1 MNETA
6 TVTTRPCMN
15 LLFRFFRRATRRPP
29 RDPSASSAKDSND
42 TSPGSGTTGIN
53 LSSATG
59 DTSSNIN
66 SSLNL
71 ITRGVT
77 PSSDESSL
85 PKQQYLEPT
94 ILGCSTPEYKL
105 REIVERP
112 DGVDYNEWLASH
124 SKLQR

>member
-1 MNETA
+1 MSAQTSA
-6 TVTTRPCMN
+6 VPTGPCMN

-29 RDPSASSAKDSND
+29 RDPSASSAKDNSND
-42 TSPGSGTTGIN
+42 TSPGTNTIS
-53 LSSATG
+53 
-59 DTSSNIN
+59 DTSSSNIN
-66 SSLNL
+66 SLNL

-77 PSSDESSL
+77 PSSDEGSI

-124 SKLQR
+124 SKLYHFSMI